1 MARQRLEDAQEALK
15 AAREKERLQEIDY
28 NAWSLLRETL
38 LQAQQEEGLHLGR
51 ALGDPITRR
60 FAELTERRYG
70 KLELGPDLQ
79 TQTITAAG
87 DGRPVAALSVG
98 TRDQLSTIFR
108 LSLAEQLGSAVLLDD
123 QLTQSDALRMAWLR
137 DLIRSL
143 ASSIQIVVFTCRP
156 ADYLLPAEMKAGKK
170 GDAVRAINLA
180 QVIER

>member
-1 MARQRLEDAQEALK
+1 M
-15 AAREKERLQEIDY
+15 
-28 NAWSLLRETL
+28 
-38 LQAQQEEGLHLGR
+38 
-51 ALGDPITRR
+51 
-60 FAELTERRYG
+60 
-70 KLELGPDLQ
+70 
-79 TQTITAAG
+79 
-87 DGRPVAALSVG
+87 
-98 TRDQLSTIFR
+98 
-108 LSLAEQLGSAVLLDD
+108 LLDD